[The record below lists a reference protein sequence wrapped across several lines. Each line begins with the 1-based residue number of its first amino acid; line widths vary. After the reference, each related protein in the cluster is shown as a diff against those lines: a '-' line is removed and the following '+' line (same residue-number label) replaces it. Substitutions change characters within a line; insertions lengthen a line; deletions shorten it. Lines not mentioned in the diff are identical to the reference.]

1 MGRKGAES
9 MSAMEPGPY
18 LNPGGSRGLDGEA
31 AYFARIDLHFARL
44 MEQLSQDRDPGVSV
58 AAALVSRYTRQ
69 GHICID
75 LASHAARA
83 VEDEATG
90 RRIECPPLNEWREAL
105 ASSPVVGS
113 PGEYRPLILD
123 SASRL
128 YLWRYWNHERL
139 LAEKLLALGRQSVP
153 LDIGAIR
160 SRLGLHFSGN
170 DTGEIDWQK
179 VAVLMGLKGALCI
192 ITGGPGT
199 GKTTVVSH
207 ILAMLAHLDPRIRV
221 ALTAPTGKAAQRL
234 DESLGRT
241 IRSLQEAGVPLTM
254 PALRASTIHRL
265 LGVIP
270 GRARVRHSAD
280 NPLPHDVVVVDEASM
295 TSLSLMARLVQALKP
310 GARLILVGDR
320 DQLSSVE
327 PGHVLG
333 DICDI
338 GSGPCYSPETCGLI
352 REAAGYELA
361 GGSPEGVQDC
371 LVELKHTHRFGPES
385 GIRQISE
392 AVRAGDPDPCVRMI
406 LQGEFPDVC
415 MQEVSSPLQL
425 AGCMEQAALE
435 GYGPCL
441 RATGVEERFDL
452 FAGFRVLCAL
462 REGLF
467 GVAAINRLI
476 EKTLTEKGLIRSGSL
491 HYHGRPVLVTSND
504 YTVRLF
510 NGDIGFILRDELD
523 GELRA
528 FFPGPDGTVRRI
540 SLVRLPEHET
550 AFAMTVHKSQGSEFS
565 RVVLVLP
572 PRESPVLTRELVY
585 TGITRASR
593 RLDIWA
599 GPEIFATAVHRR
611 TERMSG
617 LKDLLK
623 GRPVTGNSSAPS
635 LLRR

>member
-1 MGRKGAES
+1 MHSGGKGAGR
-9 MSAMEPGPY
+9 MSATDLGPY
-18 LNPGGSRGLDGEA
+18 LNPDDIRGSYNEP
-31 AYFARIDLHFARL
+31 AYFAHIDLHFARL
-44 MEQLSQDRDPGVSV
+44 MEHLSQARDPGVSV

-75 LASHAARA
+75 LASHAGRA

-128 YLWRYWNHERL
+128 YLWRYWNHESL

-295 TSLSLMARLVQALKP
+295 TSLSLMSRLVQALKP

-320 DQLSSVE
+320 NQLSSVE

-338 GSGPCYSPETCGLI
+338 GSGPCYSRETCGLI

-392 AVRAGDPDPCVRMI
+392 AVRAGDTDLCVRMI

-415 MQEVSSPLQL
+415 MQEIPSPQL
-425 AGCMEQAALE
+425 LPGCLEQAALQ

-441 RATGVEERFDL
+441 RAAGVGERFDL

-462 REGLF
+462 REGPF
-467 GVAAINRLI
+467 GVGAINRLI
-476 EKTLTEKGLIRSGSL
+476 EKILAEKGLIRSESL

-510 NGDIGFILRDELD
+510 NGDIGFILQDELD

-565 RVVLVLP
+565 RVVLLLP
-572 PRESPVLTRELVY
+572 PKDSPVLTRELVY

-623 GRPVTGNSSAPS
+623 GRAG
-635 LLRR
+635 

>member
-1 MGRKGAES
+1 
-9 MSAMEPGPY
+9 MSTGDPGPY
-18 LNPGGSRGLDGEA
+18 LNPGDNPGLDREPG
-31 AYFARIDLHFARL
+31 YFARIDLHFARL
-44 MEQLSQDRDPGVSV
+44 MEQLSQASDPGVSV

-75 LASHAARA
+75 LASHAGR
-83 VEDEATG
+83 VFQDEATG
-90 RRIECPPLNEWREAL
+90 RRVECPPLKEWRESL
-105 ASSPVVGS
+105 ASSPVVGR

-123 SASRL
+123 PASRL
-128 YLWRYWNHERL
+128 YLWRYWNHEKI
-139 LAEKLLALGRQSVP
+139 LADKLLELGRQSVP
-153 LDIGAIR
+153 LDIEAIR
-160 SRLGLHFSGN
+160 SRLGLHFPGQASGH
-170 DTGEIDWQK
+170 IDWQK

-207 ILAMLAHLDPRIRV
+207 ILAMLVHLDPKIRV

-241 IRSLQEAGVPLTM
+241 IRSLQGAGVALTM
-254 PALRASTIHRL
+254 PGLRASTIHRL

-270 GRARVRHSAD
+270 GRARVRHSAE
-280 NPLPHDVVVVDEASM
+280 NPLPHDAVVVDEASM

-338 GSGPCYSPETCGLI
+338 GSGPCYSRETCGLI
-352 REAAGYELA
+352 REATGYELA
-361 GGSPEGVQDC
+361 NGSPEGVQDC
-371 LVELKHTHRFGPES
+371 LVELRHTHRFGSES

-392 AVRAGDPDPCVRMI
+392 AVRAGDPDVCVQRI
-406 LQGEFPDVC
+406 LKGGFSDVC
-415 MQEVSSPLQL
+415 MQEISSPHLL
-425 AGCMEQAALE
+425 PGHLEQAALE

-441 RATGVEERFDL
+441 RATGIEERFDL

-462 REGLF
+462 REGPF
-467 GVAAINRLI
+467 GVEAINRLI
-476 EKTLTEKGLIRSGSL
+476 EEILSRKGFIRAGSL

-510 NGDIGFILRDELD
+510 NGDIGFILRDDLD

-572 PRESPVLTRELVY
+572 PRQSPVLTRELVY

-599 GPEIFATAVHRR
+599 GPEIFAFAAHRR

-617 LKDLLK
+617 LNDLLRQSGLTGDSDDPPL
-623 GRPVTGNSSAPS
+623 GR
-635 LLRR
+635 R

>member
-1 MGRKGAES
+1 
-9 MSAMEPGPY
+9 MSAWDPGPY
-18 LNPGGSRGLDGEA
+18 LKPVDNRGLNGEA

-44 MEQLSQDRDPGVSV
+44 MEQLSQAQNQGVSV

-75 LASHAARA
+75 LASHAGR
-83 VEDEATG
+83 VLEDETTG
-90 RRIECPPLNEWREAL
+90 RRIECPPLEEWREAL
-105 ASSPVVGS
+105 VSSPVVGS

-139 LAEKLLALGRQSVP
+139 LAEKLLELGRQSVP

-160 SRLGLHFSGN
+160 SRLGLHFRGQASGV
-170 DTGEIDWQK
+170 IDWQK

-199 GKTTVVSH
+199 GKTTVVTH
-207 ILAMLAHLDPRIRV
+207 ILAMLAHLDPKIRV
-221 ALTAPTGKAAQRL
+221 ALTAPTGKAAQRI

-241 IRSLQEAGVPLTM
+241 MRSLQEAGVELAM

-270 GRARVRHSAD
+270 GRARVRHSAE

-295 TSLSLMARLVQALKP
+295 ASLSLMARLVQALKP

-338 GSGPCYSPETCGLI
+338 GSGPCYSHKTCGLI

-361 GGSPEGVQDC
+361 AGNPQGLQDC

-392 AVRAGDPDPCVRMI
+392 AVRAGEANLCVQRI
-406 LQGEFPDVC
+406 LRGEFSDVS
-415 MQEVSSPLQL
+415 MQEISSPKQFAASLD
-425 AGCMEQAALE
+425 QAALE

-441 RATGVEERFDL
+441 RAAGVEERFDL

-462 REGLF
+462 REGPF
-467 GVAAINRLI
+467 GVEAINRLI
-476 EKTLTEKGLIRSGSL
+476 EEILSRKGLIRASSL

-504 YTVRLF
+504 YTVKLF
-510 NGDIGFILRDELD
+510 NGDIGFILADELD

-540 SLVRLPEHET
+540 SLARLPEHET

-593 RLDIWA
+593 WLDIWA
-599 GPEIFATAVHRR
+599 GPDIFAAAVRRR

-617 LKDLLK
+617 LNDLLK
-623 GRPVTGNSSAPS
+623 DRGPGGNSGDSS
-635 LLRR
+635 LRRP